1 MLNSAQHVWPGLCGP
16 VSVSRAAIEGA
27 VFVALLPMSSVR
39 GSRLSHV
46 CVACWTHF
54 SSHVFESL
62 DWLVLEVLKLSPY
75 ACIRGAP

>member
-1 MLNSAQHVWPGLCGP
+1 MSDQRG
-16 VSVSRAAIEGA
+16 AIGGA

-62 DWLVLEVLKLSPY
+62 DWLALEVLKLSPY